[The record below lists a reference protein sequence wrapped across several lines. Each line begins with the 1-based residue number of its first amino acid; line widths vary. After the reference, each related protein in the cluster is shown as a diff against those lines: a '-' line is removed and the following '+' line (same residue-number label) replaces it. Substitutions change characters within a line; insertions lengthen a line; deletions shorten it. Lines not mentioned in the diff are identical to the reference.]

1 MKATLWS
8 HLDCQ
13 GGLPQ
18 NTLARST
25 FKNLDC
31 QGGQP
36 AEYLGQEQGSVEYV
50 PEILS
55 EFFLQYLGFSQ
66 YSSLYKYFQIF
77 SICPNSLAPECYIA
91 QLVQCN
97 VVFLVENG
105 VHQFL
110 HLVLRSFFNYQT
122 FPCIK
127 YHVSSD

>member
-36 AEYLGQEQGSVEYV
+36 AEYLGQEQGKEEYV
-50 PEILS
+50 PEVW
-55 EFFLQYLGFSQ
+55 
-66 YSSLYKYFQIF
+66 SS
-77 SICPNSLAPECYIA
+77 S
-91 QLVQCN
+91 
-97 VVFLVENG
+97 
-105 VHQFL
+105 
-110 HLVLRSFFNYQT
+110 
-122 FPCIK
+122 
-127 YHVSSD
+127 

>member
-36 AEYLGQEQGSVEYV
+36 AEYLGQEQGYVEYAV
-50 PEILS
+50 LLS
-55 EFFLQYLGFSQ
+55 RPSKDGFAR
-66 YSSLYKYFQIF
+66 LDGRLRKNARLT
-77 SICPNSLAPECYIA
+77 P
-91 QLVQCN
+91 
-97 VVFLVENG
+97 VFLRFSPHSVR
-105 VHQFL
+105 H
-110 HLVLRSFFNYQT
+110 
-122 FPCIK
+122 
-127 YHVSSD
+127 

>member
-36 AEYLGQEQGSVEYV
+36 EEYLGQEQGYVEYV
-50 PEILS
+50 PEILLS
-55 EFFLQYLGFSQ
+55 FSQLPPLGFLSI
-66 YSSLYKYFQIF
+66 YLCTNI
-77 SICPNSLAPECYIA
+77 SICPLFVQISLRGMFHYPQKQSNEMVLSRLPSWRIVCTYFYILCLDFSTTKPFYA
-91 QLVQCN
+91 
-97 VVFLVENG
+97 
-105 VHQFL
+105 
-110 HLVLRSFFNYQT
+110 
-122 FPCIK
+122 
-127 YHVSSD
+127 

>member
-36 AEYLGQEQGSVEYV
+36 AEYLGQEQGKEEYV
-50 PEILS
+50 PEVLS
-55 EFFLQYLGFSQ
+55 FSIAIWFSQ
-66 YSSLYKYFQIF
+66 
-77 SICPNSLAPECYIA
+77 
-91 QLVQCN
+91 V
-97 VVFLVENG
+97 
-105 VHQFL
+105 
-110 HLVLRSFFNYQT
+110 SFFVQNT
-122 FPCIK
+122 SSFPYFVQIPSPLSVTLPK
-127 YHVSSD
+127 LYNVMSSS